1 MNVGFLEQFHMW
13 AKKKKIFSSFI
24 PLALFCFFF
33 ISSGTYSDVWNTRIM
48 SIYTGLMG

>member
-24 PLALFCFFF
+24 PLALFCFFLLAVGP
-33 ISSGTYSDVWNTRIM
+33 IQMSGILELCPYILD
-48 SIYTGLMG
+48 